1 MTLEHPLV
9 DALYF
14 VLTDYSPYVSYHSTE
29 ILSHEKTVIF

>member
-14 VLTDYSPYVSYHSTE
+14 VLTDYYSPYVSYQSTE
-29 ILSHEKTVIF
+29 ILSHEKQ